1 VNNFIKIISKVKSDY
16 LKLILS
22 TILGVACGAAW
33 MTNIRYYRIGIS
45 ELFFFIFFIILFF
58 INKVDFFKIKKN
70 LLSIVKFFL
79 FFLLFLIA
87 PYKTFFENLYGLL
100 PENLII
106 YHFSFFLFFFT
117 LIALKKKIID
127 LNLVS
132 LIFAIIFLFTLFFY
146 LFIDNVIFEIK
157 KRLDETFLGLS
168 NNPNQIS
175 FYLLS
180 LLFFLSFGNKYF
192 FFYFFLVLFI
202 LSFYFQS
209 DAFLLSSISIVISF
223 LFFYLKI
230 FFLRKK
236 KAVIFFSLIMFLII
250 LMSLNFT
257 QILTFAIKYF
267 EGSETRILLLKNGL
281 LSILNSPLLGNGV
294 GSFSGYQAPF
304 EGYEIH
310 NTFLDFASQF
320 GFFFLLLVCGVMLL
334 SLYLMIVKNNFLS
347 AASLVGLLVFINFHY
362 IGRHFIFYVILAIL
376 CNYIANFYKT
386 FFLFKS
392 KGNF

>member
-1 VNNFIKIISKVKSDY
+1 VHNLINVISKVKSDY
-16 LKLILS
+16 LKLIIS
-22 TILGVACGAAW
+22 TILGIACGAAW
-33 MTNIRYYRIGIS
+33 MTNIRYNRIGIS
-45 ELFFFIFFIILFF
+45 EFFFFIFFVILFF
-58 INKVDFFKIKKN
+58 IYKVEFFKRKKN
-70 LLSIVKFFL
+70 LLSIIKLFL
-79 FFLLFLIA
+79 FFLLFLII
-87 PYKTFFENLYGLL
+87 PYKNFFTNVYGLL
-100 PENLII
+100 SENLII
-106 YHFSFFLFFFT
+106 YHFSYFIFFFT
-117 LIALKKKIID
+117 FIALKKKIID

-132 LIFAIIFLFTLFFY
+132 LIFSTIFLTTLFFY
-146 LFIDNVIFEIK
+146 LFIDYVVFEIK
-157 KRLDETFLGLS
+157 KNSDITFLGLS
-168 NNPNQIS
+168 SNPNQIC

-180 LLFFLSFGNKYF
+180 LFFFLSFGNKYF
-192 FFYFFLVLFI
+192 FSFFLLVLLF
-202 LSFYFQS
+202 LCLFFKS
-209 DAFLLSSISIVISF
+209 DAFLLSSISIVISL

-267 EGSETRILLLKNGL
+267 EGSGTRILLLKNGL

-320 GFFFLLLVCGVMLL
+320 GFVFLLLVCGVMLL
-334 SLYLMIVKNNFLS
+334 SLYLMIINNNYLS

-386 FFLFKS
+386 SFLFKS

>member
-1 VNNFIKIISKVKSDY
+1 MISKVKSDY
-16 LKLILS
+16 LKLIIS
-22 TILGVACGAAW
+22 TILGVACGAAS
-33 MTNIRYYRIGIS
+33 MTNIRYHRIGIS
-45 ELFFFIFFIILFF
+45 ELFFLIFLVILFF

-70 LLSIVKFFL
+70 LLSILKFFL
-79 FFLLFLIA
+79 FFLFFLII
-87 PYKTFFENLYGLL
+87 PYKNFFTSEYGLL

-106 YHFSFFLFFFT
+106 YHFSYFLFFFT

-132 LIFAIIFLFTLFFY
+132 SIFAIIFLFTLFFC
-146 LFIDNVIFEIK
+146 LFIDNAIFEIK
-157 KRLDETFLGLS
+157 KHLDVTFLGLS

-175 FYLLS
+175 FYFLS
-180 LLFFLSFGNKYF
+180 LLFFLSFSNKYF
-192 FFYFFLVLFI
+192 FFYFFLVLFFF
-202 LSFYFQS
+202 SFYFKS
-209 DAFLLSSISIVISF
+209 DAFLLSSISILIFFS
-223 LFFYLKI
+223 FFYLKI

-236 KAVIFFSLIMFLII
+236 KAIIFFSLIMCLII
-250 LMSLNFT
+250 LVFLNYT
-257 QILTFAIKYF
+257 QILYFVMNYF
-267 EGSETRILLLKNGL
+267 EGSVTRVLLLKNGL
-281 LSILNSPLLGNGV
+281 LSVLNSPLLGNGV
-294 GSFSGYQAPF
+294 GSFSGHQAPF

-320 GFFFLLLVCGVMLL
+320 GIPFSLLVCGVMLL
-334 SLYLMIVKNNFLS
+334 SFYLMIANNNFMS

-376 CNYIANFYKT
+376 CNYISNYYKK

>member
-1 VNNFIKIISKVKSDY
+1 MISKVKSDY
-16 LKLILS
+16 LKLIIS

-33 MTNIRYYRIGIS
+33 MTTVRYHRIGIS
-45 ELFFFIFFIILFF
+45 EFFFFIFFVILFF
-58 INKVDFFKIKKN
+58 IYKVEFFKRKKN
-70 LLSIVKFFL
+70 LLSIIKLFL
-79 FFLLFLIA
+79 FFLLFLII
-87 PYKTFFENLYGLL
+87 PYKNFFTNIYGLL
-100 PENLII
+100 SENLII
-106 YHFSFFLFFFT
+106 YHFSYFLFFFT
-117 LIALKKKIID
+117 LIAFKKKIID

-132 LIFAIIFLFTLFFY
+132 LIFSTIFLTTLFFY
-146 LFIDNVIFEIK
+146 LFIDYVIFEFK
-157 KRLDETFLGLS
+157 KNLDTTFLGLS
-168 NNPNQIS
+168 SNPNQIC

-180 LLFFLSFGNKYF
+180 LFFFLSFGNKYF
-192 FFYFFLVLFI
+192 FYFFFLLLLF
-202 LSFYFQS
+202 LSLFFKS

-223 LFFYLKI
+223 FFFYLKI
-230 FFLRKK
+230 FLRKK
-236 KAVIFFSLIMFLII
+236 KTIIFFSLIMCLII
-250 LMSLNFT
+250 LMFLNFT

-267 EGSETRILLLKNGL
+267 DGSETRILLLKNGL

-294 GSFSGYQAPF
+294 GTFSGYQAPF

-320 GFFFLLLVCGVMLL
+320 GFVFLLLVCGVMLL
-334 SLYLMIVKNNFLS
+334 SLYLMIVNNNFLS

-386 FFLFKS
+386 SFLFKS

>member
-1 VNNFIKIISKVKSDY
+1 MHNSIKILSKVKSDY
-16 LKLILS
+16 SKLIIS
-22 TILGVACGAAW
+22 TILGVACGTAW
-33 MTNIRYYRIGIS
+33 MTSIRYQRIGIS
-45 ELFFFIFFIILFF
+45 ELFFLIFLIILFF
-58 INKVDFFKIKKN
+58 INKFDFFKIKKN
-70 LLSIVKFFL
+70 LLSILKIFLFFL
-79 FFLLFLIA
+79 FFLIT
-87 PYKTFFENLYGLL
+87 PYKNFFTNVYGLL
-100 PENLII
+100 SENLII
-106 YHFSFFLFFFT
+106 YHFSYFLFFFT

-132 LIFAIIFLFTLFFY
+132 LIFSTIFLSTLFFF
-146 LFIDNVIFEIK
+146 LFIDYAVFKTSKYLGIV
-157 KRLDETFLGLS
+157 FLGLS
-168 NNPNQIS
+168 SNPNQIC

-180 LLFFLSFGNKYF
+180 LFFFLSFGNKYF
-192 FFYFFLVLFI
+192 FYFFFLVLFL
-202 LSFYFQS
+202 LSLFFKS
-209 DAFLLSSISIVISF
+209 DAFFLTSISIVISF
-223 LFFYLKI
+223 FFFHLKN
-230 FFLRKK
+230 FFFRKK
-236 KAVIFFSLIMFLII
+236 KAIIFFSLIMSLII
-250 LMSLNFT
+250 LIFLNFT

-294 GSFSGYQAPF
+294 GSFSGHQAPF

-320 GFFFLLLVCGVMLL
+320 GIIFLLLFCGVMLL
-334 SLYLMIVKNNFLS
+334 SLYLMIVNNNFLS

>member
-1 VNNFIKIISKVKSDY
+1 MISEVKSDY
-16 LKLILS
+16 LKLIIS

-58 INKVDFFKIKKN
+58 INKVDFFKIEKN
-70 LLSIVKFFL
+70 LSSIVKFFL
-79 FFLLFLIA
+79 FFLFFLIA
-87 PYKTFFENLYGLL
+87 PYKTLFVNLYGLL

-127 LNLVS
+127 LNFVS
-132 LIFAIIFLFTLFFY
+132 LIFAIIFLFTLFFF
-146 LFIDNVIFEIK
+146 LFIDNVIFEMK
-157 KRLDETFLGLS
+157 KNLNEPFLGLS
-168 NNPNQIS
+168 NNPNQVC

-192 FFYFFLVLFI
+192 FFYFFLVLFFFS
-202 LSFYFQS
+202 LYFKS
-209 DAFLLSSISIVISF
+209 DAFLLSSISILIFFSF
-223 LFFYLKI
+223 IYLKI
-230 FFLRKK
+230 FFYKK
-236 KAVIFFSLIMFLII
+236 KKLKIFFSLIMCLII
-250 LMSLNFT
+250 LVFLNYT
-257 QILTFAIKYF
+257 QILYFAINYF
-267 EGSETRILLLKNGL
+267 EGSVTRIVLLKNGL
-281 LSILNSPLLGNGV
+281 FSILNSPFFGNGV
-294 GSFSGYQAPF
+294 GSFSGHQAPF

-320 GFFFLLLVCGVMLL
+320 GILFSLLVCGVMLL
-334 SLYLMIVKNNFLS
+334 SIYLMIANNNFLS
-347 AASLVGLLVFINFHY
+347 ASSLVGLLVFINFHY

-386 FFLFKS
+386 FFFFKS